1 MAQGKEARNK
11 RRREHYQEHKDKFDK
26 TAINKKRR
34 ERRLKNGNADNKAY
48 YKKHRA
54 KLLERA
60 KAYAQTPHG
69 RYLDYKKGAIRR
81 GYIFGLTE
89 EKFLEY
95 WQQPCFYCGISI
107 ETIGLDRM
115 DNSRGYEEDN
125 IVPCCPTCNRIK
137 KTQSFDEFME
147 YCLRIAKRWNKN

>member
-69 RYLDYKKGAIRR
+69 RYLDYKNIHQLSLDPVRSQYR
-81 GYIFGLTE
+81 WYSPH
-89 EKFLEY
+89 
-95 WQQPCFYCGISI
+95 QQYHQIH
-107 ETIGLDRM
+107 
-115 DNSRGYEEDN
+115 
-125 IVPCCPTCNRIK
+125 
-137 KTQSFDEFME
+137 
-147 YCLRIAKRWNKN
+147 